1 MASNNRFSLF
11 GRRKEGTQISPKDQQ
26 ELDNIKGEI
35 DEIQQTTTF
44 LIHGA
49 DQVFVDK
56 NRDDLKQIRD
66 TINSVSDKYKS
77 VTGDSMIEFL
87 TRMAMED
94 KKTKRTYS
102 NNSNQDPTKAYKE
115 KQQGLLDLT
124 KKLEN
129 PNNGIIN
136 DLYAKEKSRISLMD
150 EYDQIVNYIPQL
162 NQALNVL
169 VDNIISPDDFTKDIF
184 SIFYND
190 KDINGEDSDSNSIIN
205 NLKEINE
212 EYKFETKTRKLVT
225 DTLKYGDQFVA
236 CLKYDTEFTKMFS
249 EDIDYRE
256 ILSEDKGQLLN
267 EDSFLITEE
276 EKDQLSK
283 YLKEDN
289 YEGNLVND
297 IIRMINEN
305 VTFTDNK
312 FAIMEEDILLEN
324 EFKMETFFT
333 DKRLKNTKAVDIE
346 DPEPSI
352 KKPTKKSIKTRG
364 KNSKKSVMFNDNP
377 LFQNIE
383 EIDYTKQMQ
392 DELVD
397 KKAKMSKENSKYYI
411 NGSYMRILDPRRI
424 IKIYLNGHTYGY
436 YYIETENNF
445 TMNTLGQ
452 QNPLSKTSTFQLR
465 NAVDI
470 GVTNNSDKPK
480 DVKTQLILDIFLKNI
495 SKKLNKKFILNND
508 EFKEMLYT
516 LIKEDYITKKKV
528 NIIYLS
534 PDDVEHLYIN
544 LKEEKGKPG
553 EGYGESVFA
562 KVLFTAKLY
571 LAILTCTLMM
581 KVSRSADHRAFYIE
595 TGLSN
600 DIEGTIQSFVREIKS
615 KEIKI
620 SDMGSIDTVL
630 NSVGMFHDYYIPQIN
645 GEKTIDIDTVPG
657 QQADMDN
664 DFLEFLRKAMI
675 SGMGIPASF
684 LSYSDEME
692 FARSVSQMNSMFL
705 RTIVAYQKY
714 LGYGFSGIFRKLYRN
729 EFGQEEELR
738 KYNKKDDEKINVV
751 DYDSIEIR
759 FPSPATLNLTNL
771 SEQLNVV
778 REVSEFITT
787 TLLGETGAMDPSK
800 KDSLQKQVVKDLMQ
814 NVDWNKYEDILE
826 HLPMEQ
832 IEDKLKNPNDDMTG
846 MEGEPS
852 MMGDDMMGDD
862 PTQNPNQSGNP
873 IDKMNSMDTSNPGG
887 VPQLNTSGGKGMGSN
902 NSSKPGQTSPTGLPK
917 L

>member
-11 GRRKEGTQISPKDQQ
+11 GRRKEEVEISPQDQQ

-35 DEIQQTTTF
+35 DEIQQKTTF
-44 LIHGA
+44 LVHGA
-49 DQVFVDK
+49 DQVFADK
-56 NRDDLKQIRD
+56 NKEDLKQIKD
-66 TINSVSDKYKS
+66 TISAVSDKYKS

-94 KKTKRTYS
+94 KRTKRNY
-102 NNSNQDPTKAYKE
+102 NNQNPVTANREKNQS
-115 KQQGLLDLT
+115 LLELT

-129 PNNGIIN
+129 PNNGVVN
-136 DLYAKEKSRISLMD
+136 ELYAKEKNRINLMD
-150 EYDQIVNYIPQL
+150 EYDQIVAYIPQL

-190 KDINGEDSDSNSIIN
+190 KDITSEDAGNNSIIN
-205 NLKEINE
+205 NLKELNE
-212 EYKFETKTRKLVT
+212 NYKFENKTRKLVS

-249 EDIDYRE
+249 EDVDYHE
-256 ILSEDKGQLLN
+256 ILAEDKGQLLN
-267 EDSFLITEE
+267 EDSFLITDS
-276 EKDQLSK
+276 EKDQLTEL
-283 YLKEDN
+283 LKEDN
-289 YEGNLVND
+289 YDGDFVND
-297 IIRMINEN
+297 ILRMINEN

-312 FAIMEEDILLEN
+312 YAIMEEDILLET

-333 DKRLKNTKAVDIE
+333 DKRMKNIKAVDMK
-346 DPEPSI
+346 DPEQPSL

-383 EIDYTKQMQ
+383 EIDYAKQMQ

-397 KKAKMSKENSKYYI
+397 KKAKLSKENSRYYI
-411 NGSYMRILDPRRI
+411 NGSYMRVLDPRRV
-424 IKIYLNGHTYGY
+424 IKIYLNGQTYGY
-436 YYIETENNF
+436 YYIETESAFNTNNG
-445 TMNTLGQ
+445 LGQ
-452 QNPLSKTSTFQLR
+452 QNPLAKTSTFQLR
-465 NAVDI
+465 TSADI
-470 GVTNNSDKPK
+470 GLSSNSDKPK
-480 DVKTQLILDIFLKNI
+480 DAKTQLILDIFLKNI

-516 LIKEDYITKKKV
+516 LIREDYIVKKKV

-544 LKEEKGKPG
+544 LQEDRGKPG

-571 LAILTCTLMM
+571 LAVLTCTLMM

-657 QQADMDN
+657 QQADMEN
-664 DFLEFLRKAMI
+664 EFLDFLRKAMI

-684 LSYSDEME
+684 LSYADEME

-705 RTIVAYQKY
+705 RTIVSYQKY

-729 EFGQEEELR
+729 EYAYEEEM
-738 KYNKKDDEKINVV
+738 NVFEKRDSEEKVV
-751 DYDSIEIR
+751 SVNYESIEVR

-778 REVSEFITT
+778 REVSDFITT
-787 TLLGETGAMDPSK
+787 TLLGEAGIADPNK
-800 KDSLQKQVVKDLMQ
+800 KDSLQRQVVKDLMQ
-814 NVDWNKYEDILE
+814 NVDWVKYEDMLN
-826 HLPMEQ
+826 HLPIDQ
-832 IEDKLKNPNDDMTG
+832 IEEKLKNPNDMNMMSMDNG
-846 MEGEPS
+846 MG
-852 MMGDDMMGDD
+852 MDDDMMDDGMGNMGMNNTRNNTPKLNISGLSTGNDKKAPEEKGPFNMDMNTD
-862 PTQNPNQSGNP
+862 PTK
-873 IDKMNSMDTSNPGG
+873 I
-887 VPQLNTSGGKGMGSN
+887 
-902 NSSKPGQTSPTGLPK
+902 
-917 L
+917 

>member
-11 GRRKEGTQISPKDQQ
+11 GRIKEDVEISPKDQQ
-26 ELDNIKGEI
+26 ELDAIKNDI
-35 DEIQQTTTF
+35 DEIQQRTTF
-44 LIHGA
+44 LVHGA
-49 DQVFVDK
+49 DQVFADK
-56 NRDDLKQIRD
+56 NKEDLKQIRD
-66 TINSVSDKYKS
+66 TISAVSDKYKS

-94 KKTKRTYS
+94 KKRTRNY
-102 NNSNQDPTKAYKE
+102 NNSNQNPVTAYRE
-115 KQQGLLDLT
+115 KQQELLDLT

-136 DLYAKEKSRISLMD
+136 DLYAKEKNRINLLD

-184 SIFYND
+184 NIFYND
-190 KDINGEDSDSNSIIN
+190 KDINAEGTEINSIIS
-205 NLKEINE
+205 NLKELNE
-212 EYKFETKTRKLVT
+212 DYKFESKTRKLVS

-249 EDIDYRE
+249 EDVDYHE

-267 EDSFLITEE
+267 EDSFMITEE
-276 EKDQLSK
+276 EKNQLAE
-283 YLKEDN
+283 YLKEDK
-289 YEGNLVND
+289 YEGDMVND

-305 VTFTDNK
+305 VSFTDNK
-312 FAIMEEDILLEN
+312 YAIMEDDILLEA
-324 EFKMETFFT
+324 EFKIETFFT
-333 DKRLKNTKAVDIE
+333 DKRMKNIKATDMK
-346 DPEPSI
+346 DPEQPTL

-397 KKAKMSKENSKYYI
+397 KKAKMSKENSRYYI
-411 NGSYMRILDPRRI
+411 NGSYMRVLDPRRI

-452 QNPLSKTSTFQLR
+452 QNPLAKTSTFQLR
-465 NAVDI
+465 STVDI

-516 LIKEDYITKKKV
+516 LIREDYITKKKV

-544 LKEEKGKPG
+544 LQEERGKPG

-562 KVLFTAKLY
+562 KILFTAKLY
-571 LAILTCTLMM
+571 LAVLTCTLMM

-664 DFLEFLRKAMI
+664 DFLDFLRKAMI
-675 SGMGIPASF
+675 SGLGIPASF
-684 LSYSDEME
+684 LSYADEME
-692 FARSVSQMNSMFL
+692 FARSVSQMNAMFL
-705 RTIVAYQKY
+705 RTIVSYQKY

-729 EFGQEEELR
+729 EYSYEEKMNTFE
-738 KYNKKDDEKINVV
+738 KKDSEEKVVSV
-751 DYDSIEIR
+751 DYDAIEVR

-787 TLLGETGAMDPSK
+787 TLLGEAGMADPNK
-800 KDSLQKQVVKDLMQ
+800 KDSLQRQVVKDLMQ
-814 NVDWNKYEDILE
+814 NVDWTKYEDMLN
-826 HLPMEQ
+826 HLPIDQ
-832 IEDKLKNPNDDMTG
+832 IEEKLKNPND
-846 MEGEPS
+846 
-852 MMGDDMMGDD
+852 MMGMGMDD
-862 PTQNPNQSGNP
+862 
-873 IDKMNSMDTSNPGG
+873 
-887 VPQLNTSGGKGMGSN
+887 GMGMGMDDNMNMGMDMNGGMGGTN
-902 NSSKPGQTSPTGLPK
+902 NPPKLNPTGLDNKSGSKAPEEKGPFNMDMNTDPTK